1 VNFRILNQKTVKDDF
16 PLPIIEDCLDTFQGN
31 TYFST
36 FDLSSSYYH
45 IKMADKDRKKTAFI
59 TRYGLFKHRR
69 MGMGLCNAPATFQ
82 RAMQLVL
89 RGLIWTQVLVYID
102 DIIVLGKDFD
112 CALQHLRNVFERMRE
127 YNLKLKPKKCELF
140 QLEVGKLVNAEG
152 ISIAPGKKQAVL
164 NWPTPTN
171 TKELMSFLGFVN
183 YHRDHVPD
191 FATIT
196 CCLYELAHSKDLIWL
211 SRHET
216 SLQQIKQALTSAPCL
231 VYPIQ
236 EGEFILDTEAS
247 YNCIGAVLS
256 QVQDN
261 EEKVICYASHVLL
274 KPHRKYCTTRK

>member
-1 VNFRILNQKTVKDDF
+1 
-16 PLPIIEDCLDTFQGN
+16 
-31 TYFST
+31 
-36 FDLSSSYYH
+36 
-45 IKMADKDRKKTAFI
+45 
-59 TRYGLFKHRR
+59 

-89 RGLIWTQVLVYID
+89 RGMIWTQVLVYID

-112 CALQHLRNVFERMRE
+112 CALQHLRNAFERMRE

-152 ISIAPGKKQAVL
+152 ISIAPGKKQALL

-216 SLQQIKQALTSAPCL
+216 SLQKIKQALTSAPCL
-231 VYPIQ
+231 VYPTQ
-236 EGEFILDTEAS
+236 EG
-247 YNCIGAVLS
+247 
-256 QVQDN
+256 
-261 EEKVICYASHVLL
+261 
-274 KPHRKYCTTRK
+274 